1 MGDGMSGARVERV
14 ELSFDGGKTWNSAI
28 ITQREEKPPGEKV
41 WSWVQWKYEHKVKVQ
56 RGKQSIAAMVRCFDS
71 AGNKQDKTVEEL
83 FNLSGTFG
91 NHPFKVNFTY
101 DIACSENFKL

>member
-1 MGDGMSGARVERV
+1 
-14 ELSFDGGKTWNSAI
+14 
-28 ITQREEKPPGEKV
+28 
-41 WSWVQWKYEHKVKVQ
+41 
-56 RGKQSIAAMVRCFDS
+56 MVRCFDS